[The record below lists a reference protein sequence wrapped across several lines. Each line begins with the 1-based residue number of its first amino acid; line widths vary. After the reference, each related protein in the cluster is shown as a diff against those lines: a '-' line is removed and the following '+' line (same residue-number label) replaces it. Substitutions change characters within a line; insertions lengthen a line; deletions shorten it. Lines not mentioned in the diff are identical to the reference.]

1 MMKILTLVGVF
12 LAAILMFLG
21 IIFLIASVYESTRI
35 ITGFVFVIAS
45 FLIIFYIY
53 KTRPLPLKRYQVELP
68 SEMKTKTLKCP
79 NCSASIS
86 MENVKVVSGLT
97 YASCPY
103 CGHHFQ
109 LTEEPKW

>member
-1 MMKILTLVGVF
+1 MKILTVVEVL
-12 LAAILMFLG
+12 LAAILMFFG

-35 ITGFVFVIAS
+35 ITGSIFVLTS
-45 FLIIFYIY
+45 FLIILYVY
-53 KTRPLPLKRYQVELP
+53 KTRPQPPKRYQVELP
-68 SEMKTKTLKCP
+68 SEVKTKTLKCP

-86 MENVKVVSGLT
+86 MENVRVVTGLT
-97 YASCPY
+97 YADCPY